1 MQILV
6 EPIETGK
13 INLFPKTLIEE
24 VAQNVGIIIASPKFS
39 VPLDRDFGTS
49 HSQID
54 TPINLAQPR
63 LIMEVMDA
71 VEKYEPR
78 AEIISIDIKHN
89 EAQVGKIIPV
99 IEMGVKDN
107 EE

>member
-1 MQILV
+1 MQMIV
-6 EPIETGK
+6 EPIKPGE
-13 INLFPKTLIEE
+13 INLFPKTLMEE
-24 VAQNVGIIIASPKFS
+24 VAQNVGIIIASAKFS

-63 LIMEVMDA
+63 LIMEIIDA

-78 AEIISIDIKHN
+78 AEIISIDIKQD
-89 EAQVGKIIPV
+89 EAQAGKIIPV
-99 IEMGVKDN
+99 VEMGVKDD